1 LFKLF
6 TIKMNNLKSTFSI
19 KDLENLSGIK
29 AHTIRIWEKR
39 YDLLEPMRTD
49 TNIRLYDLK
58 NLQKLLNV
66 VLLTNFGYK
75 ISKISKLNQ
84 TEIEKFVV
92 KIQTEKTVNNHVLSS
107 FKMAMLNFDQP
118 LFVKTYNELLSKKS
132 FSNVF
137 FETFIPLLEEI
148 GVLWTTNTITPA
160 HEHFISHLIKQKILI
175 EIEKYQIQQN
185 NVSDQTYILY
195 LPFNE
200 IHDLGLLFL
209 HHEIVTKGHH
219 SIYLGRSLPIENLL
233 ELNNHFKKITYITY
247 LTVEPIEEE
256 IENYIETFKNVI
268 LKNNSNELLIF
279 GRKAQLI
286 DNTTLPNNIKSIENI
301 KDFLFTL

>member
-1 LFKLF
+1 
-6 TIKMNNLKSTFSI
+6 MNNIKSTFSI

-49 TNIRLYDLK
+49 TNIRSYDVR

-66 VLLTNFGYK
+66 VLLTDFGYK

-84 TEIEKFVV
+84 EEIEKFVL
-92 KIQTEKTVNNHVLSS
+92 KIQTEKTINNHVLSN
-107 FKMAMLNFDQP
+107 FKMAMLNFDQS
-118 LFVKTYNELLSKKS
+118 LFVKTYNELLNNKK
-132 FSNVF
+132 FSEIF

-175 EIEKYQIQQN
+175 EIEKYQILQKDI
-185 NVSDQTYILY
+185 SEKTYILY

-209 HHEIVTKGHH
+209 HHEIITKGHH
-219 SIYLGRSLPIENLL
+219 SVYLGRSLPIENLI

-247 LTVEPIEEE
+247 LTVEPNEDE
-256 IENYIETFKNVI
+256 IDNYLNEFNNTI
-268 LKNNSNELLIF
+268 LKDNTNELLIF
-279 GRKAQLI
+279 GRKAK
-286 DNTTLPNNIKSIENI
+286 TLENEKLPKNIKSIENI
-301 KDFLFTL
+301 HDFIALL